1 MPHPLPFT
9 GSIIKPLQD
18 SSGAAQHPFETKTC
32 VSGGTT
38 GLFAASRVQEV
49 LQLGSGGRNLI
60 LLYSPPAK
68 SLLIIRNLQKP
79 WEEESNESM
88 SFFWKSAC
96 ATACEV
102 MSSGAHTLCCLQGF
116 GLCPELPQPHSLW
129 DPRTGAS
136 KLPAQP
142 AACTSLQTVLTE
154 HTLRLGFRKSG
165 FGSQLNHAFL
175 SWCDS
180 D

>member
-1 MPHPLPFT
+1 MEQPSIPLRPRPACLEA
-9 GSIIKPLQD
+9 PLGCLLQAECRRCC
-18 SSGAAQHPFETKTC
+18 SSGVGA
-32 VSGGTT
+32 G
-38 GLFAASRVQEV
+38 
-49 LQLGSGGRNLI
+49 NLI

-68 SLLIIRNLQKP
+68 SLLIIHNLQKP
-79 WEEESNESM
+79 WEEESDESM

-154 HTLRLGFRKSG
+154 RTLRLGFRKSG